1 MAKSTFNMVYG
12 SPTSIWGLEDS
23 CVLISWI
30 FLCFSYHDMEFSPYF
45 IHLFFFLYH
54 DILLH
59 FSVLPKTIIL
69 VCVTE

>member
-1 MAKSTFNMVYG
+1 MAKSTFSMVYG

-45 IHLFFFLYH
+45 IHLFFSFIMISFCISLS
-54 DILLH
+54 
-59 FSVLPKTIIL
+59 FQRQSF
-69 VCVTE
+69 